1 MLAREESSAVA
12 HGPPGVTTHFC
23 PPALGGSGG
32 TGHEA
37 AKGFLPTA
45 PRLRGAAA
53 PLPPKLMA
61 LAIALLLSG
70 VLLPC
75 WGEFALFKK
84 GSTKAGSLVCSQR
97 TCFTSLVALEANGA
111 RCSHHSECFSDCC
124 LINLDSGGAFCAPRA
139 RITMTCLPQTRSAIN
154 ITPLGPERLPS
165 LAGGEGAVWEKEAG
179 QAVSLH
185 DTGVICFQKKGCKS
199 RKGVRDQEKGL
210 MTPA

>member
-1 MLAREESSAVA
+1 MLPREESSAVA
-12 HGPPGVTTHFC
+12 HGPP
-23 PPALGGSGG
+23 AQGGRGG

-53 PLPPKLMA
+53 PLPPKPMA

-84 GSTKAGSLVCSQR
+84 GSTKA
-97 TCFTSLVALEANGA
+97 NGA

-124 LINLDSGGAFCAPRA
+124 LVNLDSGGAFCAPRA

-154 ITPLGPERLPS
+154 IMPLGPERLPS

-179 QAVSLH
+179 QAISLH
-185 DTGVICFQKKGCKS
+185 GTGEICFQKKRCKS

>member
-1 MLAREESSAVA
+1 
-12 HGPPGVTTHFC
+12 
-23 PPALGGSGG
+23 
-32 TGHEA
+32 
-37 AKGFLPTA
+37 
-45 PRLRGAAA
+45 
-53 PLPPKLMA
+53 MA

-154 ITPLGPERLPS
+154 IVCPCQVGLNCIHKDPDCSRRCRL
-165 LAGGEGAVWEKEAG
+165 
-179 QAVSLH
+179 
-185 DTGVICFQKKGCKS
+185 I
-199 RKGVRDQEKGL
+199 
-210 MTPA
+210 